1 MSFKNSE
8 NISNLYLQK
17 VGKIACSISV
27 TLAGSGNK
35 VGKYGKLFEMS
46 LKVSSIYILE
56 HCYLKTK
63 ALLVSDTVKIDTV
76 GQVR

>member
-8 NISNLYLQK
+8 NIFNFYLQE

-35 VGKYGKLFEMS
+35 VGKYGNYLKMS
-46 LKVSSIYILE
+46 LKVSSIHILE

-76 GQVR
+76 G